1 MSYPAIAI
9 DKQLKPILFN
19 NRYVTLGKT
28 FYVKT
33 RPAPVANPALIK
45 LNDSL
50 AESLGLSAADLHST
64 EGAAL
69 FSGNRIP
76 DGAEPLAMAYAGH
89 QFGHFNPQLGDG
101 RAILLGEIDRP
112 NDGSFDLQLK
122 GSGRTFYS
130 RNGDGRAALGP
141 VLREYLVSEAMAKLG
156 VPTTRALA
164 VVTTGEEV
172 ARERLLP
179 GGIITRIAT
188 SFVRVGTFQY
198 FSAKGDVEAIQKL
211 ADYVIERNYPQA
223 READNPY
230 LVLLQSIV
238 DRQAALIAQWM
249 QLGFIHGVMNT
260 DNMSIAGETIDYGPC
275 AFMDAYDHDQ
285 VFSSIDHGGRYAY
298 SNQPS
303 IGLWNLTRL
312 AESLLP
318 LLADETEAAVEVA
331 QNVLKTFVESYQN
344 NWLLGMRAKCGLLT
358 TPNTTKQNGDKTL
371 IEELFNTMAANN
383 ADFTLTFFYLSRLP
397 AKAATQVAAQPTEQ
411 DNDIRSLF
419 DNPAQFDDWAIKW
432 RKRLTEV
439 SQKDEDRHTKMQAIN
454 PVYIP
459 RNHQIEAAIR
469 AAEDHGDFSVF
480 NDLHEV
486 LQKPYQQQQGK
497 DSYML
502 PPEPDEV
509 VRQTFCGT

>member
-1 MSYPAIAI
+1 M
-9 DKQLKPILFN
+9 
-19 NRYVTLGKT
+19 
-28 FYVKT
+28 
-33 RPAPVANPALIK
+33 ANPALIK
-45 LNDSL
+45 FNDDL
-50 AESLGLSAADLHST
+50 ARALGLSPADLKSSD
-64 EGAAL
+64 GANV
-69 FSGNRIP
+69 FSGNIIP

-89 QFGHFNPQLGDG
+89 QFAHFNPQLGDG
-101 RAILLGEIDRP
+101 RAILLGQIVRP
-112 NDGSFDLQLK
+112 DGACFDMQLK
-122 GSGRTFYS
+122 GCGRTFYS

-141 VLREYLVSEAMAKLG
+141 VLREYLVSEAMEKLG

-164 VVTTGEEV
+164 VVTTGDEV

-198 FSAKGDVEAIQKL
+198 FSAKGDLESIQKL
-211 ADYVIERNYPQA
+211 ADYVIEHNYPKA
-223 READNPY
+223 NAAENSY
-230 LVLLQSIV
+230 LAFLKAVV

-275 AFMDAYDHDQ
+275 AFMDVYKHEQ
-285 VFSSIDHGGRYAY
+285 VFSSIDRAGRYAY
-298 SNQPS
+298 NNQPA

-318 LLADETEAAVEVA
+318 LLAVDTETAIKLA
-331 QNVLKTFVESYQN
+331 QNVLKTYQESYQKV
-344 NWLLGMRAKCGLLT
+344 WLGGMRVKCGLLT
-358 TPNTTKQNGDKTL
+358 TSDKTEHADKVL
-371 IEELFNTMAANN
+371 IEALLDTMAANN
-383 ADFTLTFFYLSRLP
+383 ADFTLTFFYLCRLSSELS
-397 AKAATQVAAQPTEQ
+397 AQSSEQ
-411 DNDIRSLF
+411 DNNIQKLF
-419 DNPAQFDDWAIKW
+419 DNPAQFDEWLIKW
-432 RKRLTEV
+432 RKRLN
-439 SQKDEDRHTKMQAIN
+439 DESHSDAQRQAKMQAVN

-486 LQKPYQQQQGK
+486 LQNPYVAQQGM

-509 VRQTFCGT
+509 VQETFCGT

>member
-1 MSYPAIAI
+1 M
-9 DKQLKPILFN
+9 LFN

-33 RPAPVANPALIK
+33 RPSPVANPALIK
-45 LNDSL
+45 LNVSL
-50 AESLGLSAADLHST
+50 AESLGLSAADLNST
-64 EGAAL
+64 DGAAL
-69 FSGNRIP
+69 FSGNQIP

-101 RAILLGEIDRP
+101 RAILLGELVSP
-112 NDGSFDLQLK
+112 NGDAFDMQLK
-122 GSGRTFYS
+122 GSGRTSYS
-130 RNGDGRAALGP
+130 RDGDGRAALGP
-141 VLREYLVSEAMAKLG
+141 VLREYLVSEAMEKLG

-164 VVTTGEEV
+164 AVTTGEQV

-198 FSAKGDVEAIQKL
+198 FAAKGDVESIQKL
-211 ADYVIERNYPQA
+211 ADFVIERNYPEA
-223 READNPY
+223 SAADNPY
-230 LVLLQSIV
+230 AALLKAIV
-238 DRQAALIAQWM
+238 ERQAALIAQWM

-285 VFSSIDHGGRYAY
+285 VFSSIDRGGRYAY

-312 AESLLP
+312 AETFLP
-318 LLADETEAAVEVA
+318 LLAENTEAAVEVA
-331 QNVLKTFVESYQN
+331 QDILKTYLETYQN
-344 NWLLGMRAKCGLLT
+344 NWLTGMRAKCGLSMLS
-358 TPNTTKQNGDKTL
+358 DKTKL
-371 IEELFNTMAANN
+371 DEDKQLVEELFNIMSVNN
-383 ADFTLTFFYLSRLP
+383 ADFTLTFFHLSQLSIQ
-397 AKAATQVAAQPTEQ
+397 AEAQSSQQ
-411 DNDIRSLF
+411 DNACRKLF
-419 DNPAQFDDWAIKW
+419 DNPLQFDDWSLKW
-432 RKRLTEV
+432 RKRLSEELQ
-439 SQKDEDRHTKMQAIN
+439 SDAERQALMQAVN

-480 NDLHEV
+480 HDLHDV
-486 LQKPYQQQQGK
+486 LQNPFVQQKGK
-497 DSYML
+497 HKYSM
-502 PPEPDEV
+502 PPEPGEV
-509 VRQTFCGT
+509 VTQTFCGT

>member
-1 MSYPAIAI
+1 
-9 DKQLKPILFN
+9 
-19 NRYVTLGKT
+19 VT
-28 FYVKT
+28 
-33 RPAPVANPALIK
+33 NPALIK
-45 LNDSL
+45 FNTEL
-50 AESLGLSAADLHST
+50 ADALGLPAAGLDSID
-64 EGAAL
+64 GAAI

-76 DGAEPLAMAYAGH
+76 DGAEPLAMVYAGH

-101 RAILLGEIDRP
+101 RAILLGEIVSP
-112 NDGSFDLQLK
+112 DGVRFDVQLK

-130 RNGDGRAALGP
+130 RDGDGRAALGP

-164 VVTTGEEV
+164 AVTTGEQV

-198 FSAKGDVEAIQKL
+198 FSARGDVAAIQQL
-211 ADYVIERNYPQA
+211 ADHVIARNYPLA
-223 READNPY
+223 AEADNPY
-230 LVLLQSIV
+230 QALLEAIV
-238 DRQAALIAQWM
+238 DGQAALIAQWM

-285 VFSSIDHGGRYAY
+285 VFSSIDRGGRYAY

-312 AESLLP
+312 AEALLP
-318 LLADETEAAVEVA
+318 LLAEDSEAAVETA
-331 QNVLKTFVESYQN
+331 QEILKTFVTSYQQY
-344 NWLLGMRAKCGLLT
+344 WLAGMRAKCGLSAGSDAT
-358 TPNTTKQNGDKTL
+358 EQDDKTL
-371 IEELFNTMAANN
+371 IEGLFDTMASNS
-383 ADFTLTFFYLSRLP
+383 ADFTLTFFHLSRLN
-397 AKAATQVAAQPTEQ
+397 AQASEQ
-411 DNDIRSLF
+411 DDEIRKLF
-419 DNPAQFDDWAIKW
+419 DDPVQFDDWAHSW
-432 RKRLTEV
+432 RKRLSEEIQ
-439 SQKDEDRHTKMQAIN
+439 SEEQRQAKMQAVN

-469 AAEDHGDFSVF
+469 AAEDHDDFSVF
-480 NDLHEV
+480 YDLHEV
-486 LQKPYQQQQGK
+486 LQNPYVQQEGK
-497 DSYML
+497 DRYSL
-502 PPEPDEV
+502 PPEPGEI